1 MDFRICTAELL
12 RYLPDVVKA
21 ESLEEGLAGSQVRK
35 SDSPFPFAVL
45 IFDCEEVTSSSLGLG
60 SSLLK
65 QGTTAPESTGESI
78 LHTAMEAPFDIF
90 GDILHEL
97 KFKIR
102 KFF

>member
-1 MDFRICTAELL
+1 MAFKICMAELL

-45 IFDCEEVTSSSLGLG
+45 IFDCDDVTSSSFGLG

-78 LHTAMEAPFDIF
+78 LQTAIEAPFAIF

-97 KFKIR
+97 E
-102 KFF
+102 